1 MFCRGDLYR
10 DWNLMLTRLK
20 KSFYDLLFFASFL
33 SFLLL
38 FNSTVTYAG
47 SAGSTGAAF
56 LELGIGARAAGRGFA
71 DCAWADD
78 VYGVYFNPAG
88 IATLKRQELG
98 FTHNTMFLDL
108 DYNTLGFVYPFEDQG
123 AIALNALYVDLGS
136 VERREIAAGGGPTG
150 ILGNA
155 NGWDFAL
162 SGTYARTVTEF
173 LDLGMTLK
181 FINESLDDYS
191 ASAVAVDLGA
201 KWRPPV
207 PGFTVGVSLSNIG
220 TRLKF
225 VSEREELPITLRT
238 GLGYRSPGGRW
249 GVAGDLIYTK
259 NQDLDGAIG
268 GEVWVWPE
276 HLAFRAGAN
285 STADIANGFTIGAG
299 FKWSDL
305 TFDYAFIPFGDIG
318 DQNLISLAYQFGAP
332 RERVYRRTERR
343 QAETSKPTATVI
355 QQPVSTQRVLYGAW
369 ILPLRYEAG
378 PADYEW
384 LAFATAEVISSDWKS
399 QNALANSLESA
410 RFKVEGMCWA
420 SNGTFT
426 ISAIARDLISGS
438 ATIFNSAGD
447 VENPFEVW
455 RDLEQKLST
464 YLALQGMNVRPP
476 APPRPRATMEMPVEN
491 APLPTAV
498 QPQEAPLPPP
508 PPVQKPTRIVE
519 EKPEPKGV
527 TVSRILE
534 YGSTVS
540 NELSRSILESLKRA
554 LDGAGILNDERSAA
568 FRFESTYSELSDG
581 TLVVYGRVIDRA
593 TGIPI
598 GTIEIYGSRR
608 NIRSLGGRI
617 ADAIMVKIPR

>member
-1 MFCRGDLYR
+1 
-10 DWNLMLTRLK
+10 MLTRLK

-305 TFDYAFIPFGDIG
+305 TFDYAFIPFGDMATR
-318 DQNLISLAYQFGAP
+318 ISF
-332 RERVYRRTERR
+332 RSR
-343 QAETSKPTATVI
+343 
-355 QQPVSTQRVLYGAW
+355 
-369 ILPLRYEAG
+369 
-378 PADYEW
+378 
-384 LAFATAEVISSDWKS
+384 ISSEL
-399 QNALANSLESA
+399 QESA
-410 RFKVEGMCWA
+410 CTG
-420 SNGTFT
+420 
-426 ISAIARDLISGS
+426 ARNEDK
-438 ATIFNSAGD
+438 
-447 VENPFEVW
+447 
-455 RDLEQKLST
+455 QKLQS
-464 YLALQGMNVRPP
+464 Q
-476 APPRPRATMEMPVEN
+476 
-491 APLPTAV
+491 LP
-498 QPQEAPLPPP
+498 Q
-508 PPVQKPTRIVE
+508 
-519 EKPEPKGV
+519 
-527 TVSRILE
+527 
-534 YGSTVS
+534 
-540 NELSRSILESLKRA
+540 
-554 LDGAGILNDERSAA
+554 
-568 FRFESTYSELSDG
+568 
-581 TLVVYGRVIDRA
+581 
-593 TGIPI
+593 
-598 GTIEIYGSRR
+598 
-608 NIRSLGGRI
+608 
-617 ADAIMVKIPR
+617 